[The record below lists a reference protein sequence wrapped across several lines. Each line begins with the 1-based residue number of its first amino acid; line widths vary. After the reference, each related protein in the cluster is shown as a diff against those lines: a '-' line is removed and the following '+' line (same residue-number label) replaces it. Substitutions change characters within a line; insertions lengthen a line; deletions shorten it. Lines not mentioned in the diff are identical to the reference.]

1 MLDSND
7 ILKALSDII
16 IVIDNNHNIIY
27 SNSDTKQWINLIKN
41 KHIGEIYVTEQDK
54 WYNVNSK
61 KIIKDDKKYSVFS
74 IRDITKY
81 KLKEQLLQIES
92 LTDPLTGLYNRKGI
106 IKKIDKAIKIFEKTN
121 KPFAI
126 IIGDIDHFKKIN
138 DVYGHAAGDMVL
150 VRIGG
155 ILKQSL
161 RESDSVGRYGGEE
174 FIIVLKSDK
183 IDQIYKRIE
192 QIKNAIQ
199 ETLFM
204 YEKNV
209 IKVTMTFGIQLYDGT
224 KTIEQVISEA
234 DSAMYDG
241 KNKGR
246 SEIVIFDKKN
256 KKMRNGK

>member
-1 MLDSND
+1 M
-7 ILKALSDII
+7 
-16 IVIDNNHNIIY
+16 
-27 SNSDTKQWINLIKN
+27 IKN

-138 DVYGHAAGDMVL
+138 DVYGHAA
-150 VRIGG
+150 
-155 ILKQSL
+155 
-161 RESDSVGRYGGEE
+161 
-174 FIIVLKSDK
+174 
-183 IDQIYKRIE
+183 
-192 QIKNAIQ
+192 
-199 ETLFM
+199 
-204 YEKNV
+204 
-209 IKVTMTFGIQLYDGT
+209 
-224 KTIEQVISEA
+224 
-234 DSAMYDG
+234 
-241 KNKGR
+241 
-246 SEIVIFDKKN
+246 EIWF
-256 KKMRNGK
+256 